1 MKKWIGIFVVAALGA
16 ASGIGVMYAL
26 FPPSNS
32 NPYPADMQLA
42 RPAVQVVKPQSTAVT
57 SPTTRTAVAPD
68 FVEASHMATPAV
80 VHIKSYFDRSTGRD
94 PFGGLF
100 GDQFHGNMG
109 RPQAS
114 GSGVVISGDG
124 FIATNNHVIRNADK
138 VEVILED
145 KRSYEAEVIG
155 KDPTT
160 DLALLK
166 IEEAGLVYLPMANS
180 DAVTVGE
187 WVLAVGNP
195 FNLTSTVTA
204 GIVSAK
210 GRSLNLLDEDFAI
223 ESFIQTDAA
232 VNPGNSGGALV
243 NTSGQLI
250 GINTAIASETGSYA
264 GYSFAVPVNIVR
276 KVTEDLKEFGEV
288 QRGIIG
294 VQIRNI
300 NAQFAEKAGLKTLH
314 GAYVSGTIP
323 GGAAQDAGIRAGDVI
338 DMINDA
344 PVNSASELQEIIGT
358 YRPGDRVTVRLLR
371 ENEHKD
377 VLVTLR
383 DREGRTTLGRNLRE
397 EAPIRMEAIAG
408 NDNLGANLEQITFKD
423 KFDLGIESGV
433 KVVDIRKG
441 RLADAGIEDGFIITR
456 VNKKYVETPGEVKDM
471 IKDADGSILIEGI
484 TSEGKRK
491 FFAFDQP

>member
-1 MKKWIGIFVVAALGA
+1 MIAAFGA
-16 ASGIGVMYAL
+16 GTGVTIVNYIN
-26 FPPSNS
+26 PPVTQIS
-32 NPYPADMQLA
+32 YPADQQIA
-42 RPAVQVVKPQSTAVT
+42 RPAVQVVTPDRIERGVSQTA
-57 SPTTRTAVAPD
+57 SAPD
-68 FVEASHMATPAV
+68 FVAASAASTPAV
-80 VHIKSYFDRSTGRD
+80 VHIKSYFENSGGKD

-100 GDQFHGNMG
+100 GDPFQGNNG

-114 GSGVVISGDG
+114 GSGVVISADG
-124 FIATNNHVIRNADK
+124 YIATNNHVIRNADK

-166 IEEAGLVYLPMANS
+166 IEESGLHHLRMANS
-180 DAVTVGE
+180 DVVTVGE

-210 GRSLNLLDEDFAI
+210 GRSLNLLNEEFAI

-243 NTSGQLI
+243 NTNGELV

-323 GGAAQDAGIRAGDVI
+323 GGAAQDAGIKKGDVI
-338 DMINDA
+338 DRINA
-344 PVNSASELQEIIGT
+344 TSVNSASELQEIIGT
-358 YRPGDRVTVRLLR
+358 FRPGDKVNVRVLR
-371 ENEHKD
+371 DNEYRD
-377 VLVTLR
+377 LTVTLR
-383 DREGRTTLGRNLRE
+383 DREGRTTLGKKMIGKAEKDDDPTL
-397 EAPIRMEAIAG
+397 AMG
-408 NDNLGANLEQITFKD
+408 GDLGASLEQITFKD
-423 KFDLGIESGV
+423 KFELGIESGV
-433 KVVDIRKG
+433 KVKELKQG
-441 RLADAGIEDGFIITR
+441 RLQDAGIEKGFIITR
-456 VNKKYVETPGEVKDM
+456 VNKEYVETPKDVADLVKA
-471 IKDADGSILIEGI
+471 ADGSILIEGV

-491 FFAFDQP
+491 FYAFDQ

>member
-1 MKKWIGIFVVAALGA
+1 MKKWIGVFMIAAFGA
-16 ASGIGVMYAL
+16 GTGVTIVNYIN
-26 FPPSNS
+26 PPVTQIS
-32 NPYPADMQLA
+32 YPADPQIA
-42 RPAVQVVKPQSTAVT
+42 RAAVQVVTPDQIDRGTA
-57 SPTTRTAVAPD
+57 RTASAPD
-68 FVEASHMATPAV
+68 FVAASAASTPAV
-80 VHIKSYFDRSTGRD
+80 VHIKSYFESSGSKD

-100 GDQFHGNMG
+100 GDPSQGNNG

-114 GSGVVISGDG
+114 GSGVVISADG
-124 FIATNNHVIRNADK
+124 YIATNNHVIRSADK

-166 IEEAGLVYLPMANS
+166 IEAAGLAYLRMANS
-180 DAVTVGE
+180 DVVTVGE

-210 GRSLNLLDEDFAI
+210 GRSLNLLNEEFAI

-243 NTSGQLI
+243 NTNGELI

-323 GGAAQDAGIRAGDVI
+323 GGAAQGAGIKKGDVI
-338 DMINDA
+338 DRINTTS
-344 PVNSASELQEIIGT
+344 VNSASELQEIIGT
-358 YRPGDRVTVRLLR
+358 FRPGDKVQVRVLR
-371 ENEHKD
+371 DND
-377 VLVTLR
+377 YRNLTVTLR
-383 DREGRTTLGRNLRE
+383 DREGRTTLGEKTIAKAEKKDDPTL
-397 EAPIRMEAIAG
+397 AITAG
-408 NDNLGANLEQITFKD
+408 LGASLEQITFKD

-433 KVVDIRKG
+433 KVKELGKG
-441 RLADAGIEDGFIITR
+441 RLQEAGIEKGFIITR
-456 VNKKYVETPGEVKDM
+456 VNKEYVETPSDVADLVKS
-471 IKDADGSILIEGI
+471 ADGSILIEGV

-491 FFAFDQP
+491 FYAFDR